1 MTDRITIEG
10 RDGAFGAY
18 IARPKALPALAVV
31 VLQELFGVNADIRK
45 TCDELAEQGF
55 VAVAPDLFWRQEP
68 GVDLSVTSEADWQ
81 RGLRLYQAYDR
92 DAGARDVKDAADV
105 VAKLPECAGKVAV
118 LGFCLGG
125 LMTYLTAARYG
136 VDAAVAYHGG
146 DTEKYLDEIGGLRAP
161 LLMHLA
167 EEDEF
172 ISKAAQAQIKA
183 ALAEK
188 PNATVYNYPGQNHAF
203 ARHNGAHYNAT
214 AAALANARTSEFL
227 RRELRRH
234 ARPGERDEL

>member
-1 MTDRITIEG
+1 MKDRVTIEG

-18 IARPKALPALAVV
+18 IAWPKVLPAPAVV

-81 RGLRLYQAYDR
+81 HGLRLYQAYDR
-92 DAGARDVKDAADV
+92 DAGVGDIKDTLDAV
-105 VAKLPECAGKVAV
+105 VKLPEYTGRVAV
-118 LGFCLGG
+118 LGYCLGG
-125 LMTYLTAARYG
+125 LMVFLTAVRYRG

-146 DTEKYLDEIGGLRAP
+146 DTEKYLGEVDGLNAP
-161 LLMHLA
+161 FLMHLA

-172 ISKAAQAQIKA
+172 ISKAAQAEIKN
-183 ALAEK
+183 ALASK
-188 PNATVYNYPGQNHAF
+188 LNAIVYSYPGQNHAF
-203 ARHNGAHYNAT
+203 SRHGGAHYNAE
-214 AAALANARTSEFL
+214 AAALAHERTYAFL
-227 RRELRRH
+227 NRQLR
-234 ARPGERDEL
+234 